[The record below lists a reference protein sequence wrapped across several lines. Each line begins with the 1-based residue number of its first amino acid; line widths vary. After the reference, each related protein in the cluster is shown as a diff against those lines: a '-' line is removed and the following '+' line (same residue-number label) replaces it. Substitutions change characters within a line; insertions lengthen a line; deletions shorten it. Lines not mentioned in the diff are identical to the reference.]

1 MIKVGR
7 LDTARDFIDVR
18 DGVAAMMLMIEKGCF
33 GQPTNVCTGKAH
45 RISDI
50 LDLLLDISKLD
61 VKVVTDQALMRP
73 SDEPLLLGDNS
84 KIRALGWQQ
93 QYSLRATLEAVYEDW
108 LQRI

>member
-1 MIKVGR
+1 M
-7 LDTARDFIDVR
+7 
-18 DGVAAMMLMIEKGCF
+18 
-33 GQPTNVCTGKAH
+33 
-45 RISDI
+45 
-50 LDLLLDISKLD
+50 
-61 VKVVTDQALMRP
+61 VTDPALMRP